1 MVARSPWVHNLQ
13 YRIFKLE
20 EEVVQAKK
28 NNEARVEEARG
39 TALETQV
46 EAQRRELEKEENEVQ
61 ILARLVKRKAQT
73 NAASLQEYVD
83 TITKIADMMERYE
96 PLNRQNDIAKDMSN
110 SVANWSTLQLHD
122 GAGEEK
128 NSDID

>member
-1 MVARSPWVHNLQ
+1 M
-13 YRIFKLE
+13 
-20 EEVVQAKK
+20 
-28 NNEARVEEARG
+28 
-39 TALETQV
+39 
-46 EAQRRELEKEENEVQ
+46 
-61 ILARLVKRKAQT
+61 ARLVKRKAQT

-110 SVANWSTLQLHD
+110 SVANWSTLQLRD